1 MVVFLA
7 ACGSSS
13 GPQALTPSGPW
24 SPELATVFDDTID
37 FVLLRTILGT
47 SWFDE
52 YGAQLER
59 RLDEA
64 DIIAVVAVRSMAPAQ
79 ADEEFGSMEVEVE
92 HVFRGGVAPGARL
105 VLELP
110 GSATARFEEE
120 RSRVEE
126 AVHFVAYVRLY
137 ADEAAA
143 VRNHWH
149 LSLKDNDLLGT
160 IRRVLRSESP

>member
-1 MVVFLA
+1 M
-7 ACGSSS
+7 
-13 GPQALTPSGPW
+13 
-24 SPELATVFDDTID
+24 FDDTID
-37 FVLLRTILGT
+37 FVRLRTILGT
-47 SWFDE
+47 PWFDE

-59 RLDEA
+59 RLTDA

-79 ADEEFGSMEVEVE
+79 ADETFGTMEVEVE
-92 HVFRGGVAPGARL
+92 DVLRGGVARGARL

-110 GSATARFEEE
+110 VSATARFEDE

-149 LSLKDNDLLGT
+149 LSPKDGDLLGT
-160 IRRVLRSESP
+160 IRRVLRSGSP